1 MPGETKSQQEGV
13 DRTSRPQLTSHTNS
27 PKDGALR
34 RRRETEELLKEATS
48 PSSRLGGGQ
57 RLLRAQRLRVVQGP
71 RVRTPEARAALGWWS
86 SGSDSACQRRGRGLD
101 GCSHTVRP
109 ARATAALGALGR
121 APACRDGEGPSANIK
136 TLPDGL
142 RPTEQGHR
150 SDPRQDVLG
159 QAELSASG
167 QSEPGAWWGPARETE
182 GEPSGLM
189 VGFYITVTVWVN
201 ISIRENSA
209 NACLNVYISL
219 HINFVSEK
227 ELNQ

>member
-1 MPGETKSQQEGV
+1 MV
-13 DRTSRPQLTSHTNS
+13 
-27 PKDGALR
+27 GA
-34 RRRETEELLKEATS
+34 
-48 PSSRLGGGQ
+48 Q
-57 RLLRAQRLRVVQGP
+57 
-71 RVRTPEARAALGWWS
+71 VRTPGARRLPGWWS
-86 SGSDSACQRRGRGLD
+86 SGSDSACQRRAEARWLFPA
-101 GCSHTVRP
+101 VRP
-109 ARATAALGALGR
+109 AKATAALGRPWAGR
-121 APACRDGEGPSANIK
+121 PACRDGEGPSANIK

-182 GEPSGLM
+182 GAFGLM

-209 NACLNVYISL
+209 NACLERVHLTAHKFCLRERTKPIMNSS
-219 HINFVSEK
+219 H
-227 ELNQ
+227 